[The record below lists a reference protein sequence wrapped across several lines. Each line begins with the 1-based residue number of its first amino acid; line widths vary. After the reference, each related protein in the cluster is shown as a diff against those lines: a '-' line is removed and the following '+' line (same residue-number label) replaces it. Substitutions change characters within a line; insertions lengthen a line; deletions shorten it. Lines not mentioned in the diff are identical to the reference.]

1 MSPSRR
7 EDDWDFTPVIDLI
20 YSLSVRED
28 TYTHKDPADCSTSL
42 PKKSIFSENENGFEQ
57 NAQLGNFDKIWQYL
71 GQPLDLLPPKV
82 SSVPV
87 QGSVISL
94 TENDF
99 VEQCSLKEV
108 RWRDEVEGANLAD
121 NDANDDSC
129 DPEGLKNN
137 QGKKNQRKA
146 AKRKQ
151 RRGERS
157 EALIN
162 GRVLPSGSEDESGKD
177 IKASQVLDRQAIIY
191 KILHGVSEPETATSC
206 LRSGKIF
213 KSDSVR
219 DSKAVA
225 KQAVQ
230 ILKTK
235 RESTLEVAAARRAE
249 LIATLTET
257 FIDERQYLSN
267 VSLVQNA
274 STNTNVAGDGIHVFV
289 DASNVSY
296 GSIYKSCVLL
306 LTSLTR

>member
-28 TYTHKDPADCSTSL
+28 TYTHKDPADFSSSL

-57 NAQLGNFDKIWQYL
+57 NAQLGNFDKIWEYL
-71 GQPLDLLPPKV
+71 GQPKF

-87 QGSVISL
+87 EGSIISL

-99 VEQCSLKEV
+99 VEQCSPKEV

-121 NDANDDSC
+121 DDANDDSC
-129 DPEGLKNN
+129 DPEELKNN
-137 QGKKNQRKA
+137 QGGKNQRRA

-177 IKASQVLDRQAIIY
+177 VKASQVLDRQAIIY
-191 KILHGVSEPETATSC
+191 KILHGVSEPGTATSC

-235 RESTLEVAAARRAE
+235 RQSALEVAAARRAE

-267 VSLVQNA
+267 VSLVPNF

-289 DASNVSY
+289 DASNVCY
-296 GSIYKSCVLL
+296 GSLYKSCVLL
-306 LTSLTR
+306 LTNVIR